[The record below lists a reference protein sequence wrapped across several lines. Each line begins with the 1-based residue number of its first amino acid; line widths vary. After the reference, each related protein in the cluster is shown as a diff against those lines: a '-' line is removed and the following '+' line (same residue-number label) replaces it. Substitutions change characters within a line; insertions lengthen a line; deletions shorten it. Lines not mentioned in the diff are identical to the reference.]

1 MPWQLSVATG
11 SACPSNVYNRL
22 CLTHANWPMD
32 SLKLTSE
39 TTKLLTSLGVSNS
52 SDASNLRG
60 IAQVFATTDL
70 TSVNL
75 QGKSTELMTLL
86 QLCQGIISHLIRNE
100 QNESGK
106 GSSHQVEKLQ
116 IQNRKLRQMLQLHQ
130 KSFLA
135 TLLNSNSNCT
145 HCPKSFI
152 DENHLE
158 SHFQR
163 RHEQNLA
170 ENDSFPLLD
179 RINEY
184 KGLAKVKNEQ
194 LDQLK
199 SQMDELKT
207 KVEEAE
213 RTIKDEKEARAALQ
227 QAISSQLDS
236 KMDQIERKISDFF
249 HLPLGDESSIGQ
261 TSSHPPGQ
269 EFYRAQI
276 AVLKQ
281 LANEIASLK
290 GNISLNQND
299 QLPAVSLTNKLH
311 LGEVSYQQVE
321 YIVKQKLDELNIEED
336 STGISEQCL
345 ETAMK
350 HLKEKRLA
358 NGQSQ
363 VQRDDQSELSTD
375 EPPRPVPSVR
385 TSKIPPISIL
395 KKSSDQ
401 GNNKESGK
409 EQNKLQWSN

>member
-11 SACPSNVYNRL
+11 SACPSNVYNPL
-22 CLTHANWPMD
+22 SLTHTNWPMD

-52 SDASNLRG
+52 SDASNLREV
-60 IAQVFATTDL
+60 AEVFATTDL
-70 TSVNL
+70 TSVDL

-100 QNESGK
+100 QSEGGK

-163 RHEQNLA
+163 RHEQTLT

-207 KVEEAE
+207 KLEEAE
-213 RTIKDEKEARAALQ
+213 KEIKDEKAARTALE

-236 KMDQIERKISDFF
+236 KMDQIEKKISDFF
-249 HLPLGDESSIGQ
+249 HLPMGDGASTGQ
-261 TSSHPPGQ
+261 TSSQPPGQ
-269 EFYRAQI
+269 EFYWAQI

-281 LANEIASLK
+281 LASEVSSLK
-290 GNISLNQND
+290 ENISLTQSNQL
-299 QLPAVSLTNKLH
+299 LPVSPANKLQ
-311 LGEVSYQQVE
+311 SAKANYQQVE

-336 STGISEQCL
+336 STGISEECL

-363 VQRDDQSELSTD
+363 VQSDDQIEPSTE
-375 EPPRPVPSVR
+375 EPERPVPSVR

-395 KKSSDQ
+395 KKSSEQ
-401 GNNKESGK
+401 GNKESGK
-409 EQNKLQWSN
+409 EQKKLQWSN